1 MRPRVVIVTGTLQ
14 LGGSTTFVY
23 NLTTEL
29 VKRQVACLVISSE
42 AEHPMANDFDRSNVE
57 VMLCDERREIFEDR
71 VKRTLQRVREFKPDA
86 VIANLAPFEFE
97 VLRYVPHGVFK
108 IGVVH
113 SDEPNVYLTLNNYAP
128 WMDAIVGVSASI
140 VRRLDKIDAFD
151 QVPKHH
157 LSCGV
162 PMPKVLARQM
172 QSSGSIRILYLGRL
186 ANEQKRVHLFPKIAA
201 GLEKARIPFYWT
213 IAGDGPDRTALQNR
227 VTRSGLAS
235 HVQFLGAVN
244 YAKIGALF
252 ENHDVFL
259 LVSDYEGLPLSLL
272 EAMGHGLV
280 PVVSDLESGIR
291 EVVDA
296 SSGILVP
303 ADDVN
308 GYAQAIVHLHENRG
322 ELAAKSA
329 GARNRVRTNFS
340 VERMTD
346 RWLSILKVAEGPV
359 IWPSDFRVHGPITDA
374 QQWKY
379 AYPVR
384 SFRRLAKIVSS
395 RFLQG

>member
-1 MRPRVVIVTGTLQ
+1 MKARVAIITGTLQ
-14 LGGSTTFVY
+14 LGGSTTFVF
-23 NLTTEL
+23 NLSTEL
-29 VKRQVACLVISSE
+29 VKRQVPCLVISGE
-42 AEHPMANDFDRSNVE
+42 AEHPMADDFNRSNVE

-71 VKRTLQRVREFKPDA
+71 VQRTLQRLRAFKPDT

-97 VLRYVPHGVFK
+97 VLRYLPQGVFR

-113 SDEPNVYLTLNNYAP
+113 SDEPNVYPTLKNYAP

-140 VRRLDKIDAFD
+140 VRRLNKISEFNH
-151 QVPKHH
+151 VSKHH

-162 PMPKVLARQM
+162 PMPKELTRQVR
-172 QSSGSIRILYLGRL
+172 SSGTVRILYLGRL
-186 ANEQKRVHLFPKIAA
+186 ANELKRVHLFPEIAA
-201 GLEKARIPFYWT
+201 GLEKTRTPFHWT
-213 IAGDGPDRTALQNR
+213 IAGDGPDRAALQNR
-227 VTRSGLAS
+227 MTHLRLAS
-235 HVQFLGAVN
+235 HVQFVGVVN

-252 ENHDVFL
+252 GSHDIFL

-296 SSGILVP
+296 SSGVLVP
-303 ADDVN
+303 VEDVN
-308 GYAQAIVHLHENRG
+308 GYARAIVHLHENRG

-329 GARNRVRTNFS
+329 HARDRVRTKFS
-340 VERMTD
+340 VESMTD
-346 RWLSILKVAEGPV
+346 RWLSILKVAEAPV
-359 IWPSDFRVHGPITDA
+359 IWPRDFRVHGPIMDA

-379 AYPVR
+379 ACPVR
-384 SFRRLAKIVSS
+384 SVRRLAKIISG
-395 RFLQG
+395 RFL